1 MYFNKESITEEMT
14 IALAHEVKNPL
25 ALIKANIELL
35 ELEKDVNHYS
45 SNFRVIKNEINKIS
59 AIISDF
65 MLFCKPTKQIEEDK
79 IFIFDM
85 IEDNLERYKIYENI
99 KFYFNCYC
107 SFEDMNI
114 LGVESKVSLLL
125 TNIYKNSI
133 EAIIDEGIIQTTV
146 YKQDEHLVVDIVDN
160 GIGIDDKILQ
170 KVYEP
175 FFTNKENG
183 SGLGIPICRNIM
195 KDMGGSFDIFNNK
208 QKGCTVRLKF
218 KRFDI

>member
-1 MYFNKESITEEMT
+1 MYFNKESIIEEMT